1 MFERRGWMIIRIKGS
16 HHIMGYA
23 DGRRAVIPVHTNK
36 PLHIGILRSLLRDDL
51 KLTEEEMADL

>member
-1 MFERRGWMIIRIKGS
+1 MIIRIKGS
-16 HHIMGYA
+16 HHIMGHV

-36 PLHIGILRSLLRDDL
+36 PLHIGVLRSLLRDDL